1 MAYSVKGTTIYL
13 TRGDSLVLQVV
24 ILRRQD
30 GKEEIYTP
38 VEGDTIRFA
47 LKRDKMNPEKTRYLD
62 AKPLIIKNVPYRT
75 LILRLD
81 PEDTKWLDFGSYRYD
96 LEITFANS
104 GLVDT
109 FISDAQLILTPEVH

>member
-24 ILRRQD
+24 ILRKQD